1 MTAKEGKSRRREN
14 IVLTEEGSTLEQ
26 RESWLAVGVLR
37 KQERSIARFSVMY
50 SSKIIG
56 MIQMIQYLEELLDRK
71 EFQCIAIAILS
82 F

>member
-37 KQERSIARFSVMY
+37 KQERSSY
-50 SSKIIG
+50 SQIFC
-56 MIQMIQYLEELLDRK
+56 YV
-71 EFQCIAIAILS
+71 
-82 F
+82 